1 MIDLSVLK
9 SLSDAKGISSCE
21 ETVCGII
28 EEKMKGLV
36 DDVRHD
42 GLGSV
47 IGMKCYDNKGP
58 KIMIATH
65 ADEVG
70 FFVRDIDENGFL
82 KLTPVG
88 SWWSHML
95 LGHNFTVVTQQ
106 GKEIKGFIG
115 SMATHGLPQEIRSKT
130 VDIND
135 VYLDLGVA
143 SRQEALDLGIQIG
156 DMVAPDTELRR
167 MNNPKYI
174 AGKALDN
181 RVSCA
186 VGLYIL
192 ERLKNKSH
200 TPLSF
205 AATAQEEP
213 GLRGARTAT
222 DVMHP
227 DLAFAID
234 TTLAGDTPM
243 NKNCNRLG
251 GGVVLS
257 MIDSNTIASRPLIR
271 YVENVCKRV
280 GIPFQYAVFA
290 DGGTDSGNIHKSFE
304 GIVNMTLSIPIRYMH
319 TNQSVIHEDD
329 VEACVDLLTTIIE
342 EMDEA
347 TFETLIS

>member
-47 IGMKCYDNKGP
+47 IGTKCYDNKGP

-200 TPLSF
+200 APLSF

-222 DVMHP
+222 DV
-227 DLAFAID
+227 
-234 TTLAGDTPM
+234 
-243 NKNCNRLG
+243 N
-251 GGVVLS
+251 
-257 MIDSNTIASRPLIR
+257 ASRFGVCDR
-271 YVENVCKRV
+271 YDSCWRYANEQKLQ
-280 GIPFQYAVFA
+280 PFRWWGCSLN
-290 DGGTDSGNIHKSFE
+290 D
-304 GIVNMTLSIPIRYMH
+304 
-319 TNQSVIHEDD
+319 
-329 VEACVDLLTTIIE
+329 
-342 EMDEA
+342 
-347 TFETLIS
+347 